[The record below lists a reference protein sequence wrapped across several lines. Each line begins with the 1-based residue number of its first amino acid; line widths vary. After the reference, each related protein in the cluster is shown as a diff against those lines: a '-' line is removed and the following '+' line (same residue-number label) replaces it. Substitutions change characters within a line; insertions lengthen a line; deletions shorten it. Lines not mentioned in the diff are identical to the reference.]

1 MVTPDGGFGGSTGG
15 SAGTGGKAS
24 GGAGGGGAGGLAG
37 SGGSAGKGGS
47 SGAGGTAGSSG
58 SGGVA
63 GGGAG
68 APGSGGSGGSSGAAG
83 TSSGTAG
90 AAGAPASG
98 GRGGATLALS
108 PATGVFGN
116 VPMGTPKDVLLTLSN
131 SGPAAASGIVET
143 ITGSSGFS
151 LPAPTGNECGS
162 TLAGNNATCSI
173 RVRFTPPGLVGPVTG
188 TLTVTTTTGSGPS
201 PVSLSANAYGILAVP
216 AAPGTELAKLGG
228 INGAGTAIVGTLQ
241 SSDFSGAV
249 GFYWTIGS
257 AAVTVIPPVSGDITS
272 GQAEVISSNGMVVA
286 GISNAGTLWTWAPG
300 STTSSDL
307 GLPSGSFSSPRPAGI
322 NNTGAVIVGELFN
335 AQAAVD
341 QGYVWRA
348 STAGF
353 ELLGDPTTQT
363 VAAVGVSD
371 DGRIVGSQSSLSSG
385 TSTGITWTT
394 SGNKTQQPGIILP
407 GNASVGGI
415 SGDGTVIVGA
425 NANNVAIEW
434 STPFTSP
441 PELLPDLPNATQS
454 SALGVNQDGSV
465 IVGVAV
471 VGSNTLAVAWTP
483 GAMDITSALSSVP
496 NIGSFSL
503 GQPKAVSADGKL
515 IAGDGTFNGVMVPW
529 VARLP

>member
-1 MVTPDGGFGGSTGG
+1 MP
-15 SAGTGGKAS
+15 
-24 GGAGGGGAGGLAG
+24 
-37 SGGSAGKGGS
+37 
-47 SGAGGTAGSSG
+47 AGSS
-58 SGGVA
+58 
-63 GGGAG
+63 
-68 APGSGGSGGSSGAAG
+68 
-83 TSSGTAG
+83 
-90 AAGAPASG
+90 
-98 GRGGATLALS
+98 
-108 PATGVFGN
+108 
-116 VPMGTPKDVLLTLSN
+116 KDVLFTLSN
-131 SGPAAASGIVET
+131 SGPAAASGIAAT

-188 TLTVTTTTGSGPS
+188 TLTVGTTTGSGPS
-201 PVSLSANAYGILAVP
+201 PVSVSANAYGILAVP
-216 AAPGTELAKLGG
+216 AAPDTQLAKLGG

-257 AAVTVIPPVSGDITS
+257 AAMTVIPPVSGDITS

-286 GISNAGTLWTWAPG
+286 GMSNSGTFWTWAPG
-300 STTSSDL
+300 STTSSNL
-307 GLPSGSFSSPRPAGI
+307 GLPSGSSFSSPRPAGI
-322 NNTGAVIVGELFN
+322 NDTGAVIVGDVFN
-335 AQAAVD
+335 AQAGLD

-353 ELLGDPTTQT
+353 ELLGDPTTQS
-363 VAAVGVSD
+363 VVAVGVSD

-385 TSTGITWTT
+385 ISTGITWTT

-407 GNASVGGI
+407 GNATVGGI
-415 SGDGTVIVGA
+415 SGDGTVIVGT

-441 PELLPDLPNATQS
+441 PEMLPALPNATQS

-471 VGSNTLAVAWTP
+471 VGSNSLAVAWTP
-483 GAMDITSALSSVP
+483 GAVDITNALSGVP

-503 GQPKAVSADGKL
+503 GQPTAVSADGKL